1 MADHN
6 KRHKAK
12 RLAIF
17 NHKGGV
23 GKTTLSVNIAA
34 GLASLGKKV
43 LLVDSD
49 PQCNLTSYLVEA
61 SVVDDM
67 LDKSD
72 SPVGRTVWSAL
83 KPVAEAS
90 GDIRLVKPQTVG
102 ELLLIPGDIQLSAFE
117 QDLHASWA
125 DCFQRRIKGFKGVT
139 ALSLLVNR
147 LCQQHNVD
155 FVFYDSGPNIGPLNR
170 VILLDCDYF
179 IIPAACDLFSIRAFK
194 TLGQTLFGW
203 IRDWDTVL
211 KLAPEDLYLLPGRPH
226 LMGYIPQRFRQYAG
240 EVAWNY
246 RIFLTRIQRQV
257 IADVA
262 NVLRQFD
269 SSLASTSLTE
279 NRLGMVKDF
288 GRLAPAAQAEGQ
300 PIWEVGNAA
309 ERAAAKKIFEDIAN
323 SIIQR
328 SRE

>member
-1 MADHN
+1 MPEQS
-6 KRHKAK
+6 KRHKAV

-23 GKTTLSVNIAA
+23 GKTTLSVNIASA
-34 GLASLGKKV
+34 IAALGKTV

-72 SPVGRTVWSAL
+72 SPSGRTVWSAL
-83 KPVAEAS
+83 KPVAEGS
-90 GDIRLVKPQTVG
+90 GELKLVRPQSVRD
-102 ELLLIPGDIQLSAFE
+102 LLLIPGDIQLSAFE

-125 DCFQRRIKGFKGVT
+125 ESFQRRVKGFRGT
-139 ALSLLVNR
+139 AALSLLVNK
-147 LCQQHNVD
+147 LCQHHDVD

-170 VILLDCDYF
+170 VILLDCDHF

-194 TLGQTLFGW
+194 ILGQTLLGW

-211 KLAPEDLYLLPGRPH
+211 KLAPDDTYLMPGRPH
-226 LMGYIPQRFRQYAG
+226 LMGYIPQRFRQYG
-240 EVAWNY
+240 GDVASAY
-246 RIFLTRIQRQV
+246 QKLIPRIQRQI

-262 NVLRQFD
+262 NVLRQVD
-269 SSLASTSLTE
+269 TSLASTSLTE
-279 NRLGMVKDF
+279 NRLGNVKDF
-288 GRLAPAAQAEGQ
+288 GRLAADAQREGK

-309 ERAAAKKIFEDIAN
+309 ERAAANAVFDEIART
-323 SIIQR
+323 IILR
-328 SRE
+328 SRG